1 MTSVSETV
9 ASRRSASIPL
19 RYALRE
25 LRGGL
30 RGFYVFIGC
39 IALGVMAIAG
49 VGSVAASLG
58 EGLAHEGRILL
69 GGDIAFSLFQ
79 REAKADELAF
89 LKARGNLSVTA
100 SLRGMARAEDGRLA
114 LVEIKAVDDKY
125 PMLGELALEPRMRA
139 DDLFAER
146 GGLFG
151 VAVDQ
156 TLLARL
162 DLKLGDRV
170 HVGAANFE
178 IRSIENGEPDKL
190 AGGLGFGPRFLV
202 SEAGLRATQLIQPGS
217 LVRWTYRIKLP
228 DSARSDRNVKELADE
243 TRRALPHAG
252 WEIRSRDNASPQLER
267 TINRFTQFLTLVGLA
282 ALLVGGV
289 GVANAVKSHI
299 DRRRDVIAAFK
310 ALGATGSDVFSIY
323 LTQVTV
329 LAVIGSVIGL
339 AVGAALPFVIVNVF
353 GKLLPLPVE
362 PALHIN
368 ELALALVYGL
378 LTALAFG
385 LWPLGRVHDV
395 PVAALFRE
403 TVDSTVDLKSLWSK
417 LRVLSRDLP
426 IAFRGSRKGAV
437 ETGGELRKMGTH
449 AWRRPRL
456 IYLAWMALVI
466 ALLAGVVIGL
476 AYDKRVATIFVLSS
490 IAVFILLRGIAVA
503 LMALA
508 RGLPRTQITMLRLAI
523 TNIHRPGALTPSV
536 VMSLGLGLAVLV
548 TITQIDGNLR
558 RQFLAALP
566 DHAPSFY
573 FIDIPATEA
582 DRFNAFLKKTAPDST
597 VEEVPM
603 LRGRIVS
610 ARGVRA
616 EELKPSTDSEWV
628 LQSDRGLSST
638 GEIPKGSK
646 IVEGEWWGADY
657 DGPPL
662 ISIEKKIAEGLKL
675 KIGDEITVNVLG
687 HDIMAKIANMR
698 TIDWQGLG
706 INFVLI
712 FSPNAFKGAPH
723 THIATLTEAHPD
735 STEDAA
741 IIKAVADAFPTVTSV
756 RVREALETVGTV
768 ITNLV
773 LAIRGASAVTLISA
787 VLVLGG
793 ALAAGHRHRVY
804 DAVILKTLG
813 ATRARLLGAYAL
825 EYLMIGFATAI
836 FGVIAGSIA
845 AWLIVT
851 RLMTLSFVWQAGS
864 AAGVV
869 VSALIVTVGLG
880 LAGTLVA
887 LNQKPAAVL
896 RNL

>member
-1 MTSVSETV
+1 MTMACERVSLGRP
-9 ASRRSASIPL
+9 ASLPL

-30 RGFYVFIGC
+30 RGFYVFIAC

-58 EGLAHEGRILL
+58 EGLAREGRTLL
-69 GGDIAFSLFQ
+69 GGDVAFSLFQ
-79 REAKADELAF
+79 RDAKPDEVAF
-89 LKARGNLSVTA
+89 LRSRGEVSAIAT
-100 SLRGMARAEDGRLA
+100 LRGMARASDGRLA
-114 LVEIKAVDDKY
+114 LVEIKAVDGTY
-125 PMLGELALEPRMRA
+125 PMLGELALDPK
-139 DDLFAER
+139 LPVAELLAEHD
-146 GGLFG
+146 GAFG
-151 VAVDQ
+151 AAVDS

-170 HVGAANFE
+170 SIGSATFQ
-178 IRSIENGEPDKL
+178 IRSVVSAEPDKL
-190 AGGLGFGPRFLV
+190 AGGLGFGPRFLT
-202 SEAGLRATQLIQPGS
+202 SEAALHATQLLQPGS
-217 LVRWTYRIKLP
+217 LVRWTYRVRLP
-228 DSARSDRNVKELADE
+228 DNSAGDRTAARLADDARS
-243 TRRALPHAG
+243 ALPEAG
-252 WEIRSRDNASPQLER
+252 WEIRTRDNASPQLER
-267 TINRFTQFLTLVGLA
+267 TISRFTQFLTLVGLA

-299 DRRRDVIAAFK
+299 DRRRDVIATFK
-310 ALGATGSDVFSIY
+310 ALGATGRDVFAIY
-323 LTQVTV
+323 LTQVAV

-339 AVGAALPFVIVNVF
+339 AAGAALPFIIVGVF
-353 GKLLPLPVE
+353 GTLLPLPVV
-362 PALHIN
+362 PALHFD
-368 ELALALVYGL
+368 ELVLSLVYGL

-403 TVDSTVDLKSLWSK
+403 AVTSLW
-417 LRVLSRDLP
+417 
-426 IAFRGSRKGAV
+426 
-437 ETGGELRKMGTH
+437 H
-449 AWRRPRL
+449 RPRWR
-456 IYLAWMALVI
+456 YLALMAVVI
-466 ALLAGVVIGL
+466 ALLIGVVIGL
-476 AYDKRVATIFVLSS
+476 AYDKRVATVFVGSS
-490 IAVFILLRGIAVA
+490 IAVFALLRGIAA
-503 LMALA
+503 GLMALA
-508 RGLPRTQITMLRLAI
+508 RRLPRARATMLRLAI
-523 TNIHRPGALTPSV
+523 ANIYRPGALTPSV

-566 DHAPSFY
+566 DRAPSFY

-582 DRFNAFLKKTAPDST
+582 DRFSAFLKQAAPQSR

-603 LRGRIVS
+603 LRGRIVA
-610 ARGVRA
+610 ARGVKA
-616 EELKPSTDSEWV
+616 EDLKPSTDSEWV
-628 LQSDRGLSST
+628 LQSDRGLTAT

-646 IVEGEWWGADY
+646 IVEGQWWGTDY

-662 ISIEKKIAEGLKL
+662 VSIEKKIADGLKL
-675 KIGDEITVNVLG
+675 KIGDEIVVNVLG
-687 HDIMAKIANMR
+687 RDIQAKIGNMR
-698 TIDWQGLG
+698 AIDWQGLG
-706 INFVLI
+706 INFVLV
-712 FSPNAFKGAPH
+712 FSPNAFRGAPH

-735 STEDAA
+735 SAGDAR
-741 IIKAVADAFPTVTSV
+741 IIKSVADAFPMVTSV
-756 RVREALETVGTV
+756 RVREALETIGTV
-768 ITNLV
+768 VTNLV

-787 VLVLGG
+787 ILVLGG

-825 EYLMIGFATAI
+825 EYLMIGFATAV

-851 RLMTLSFVWQAGS
+851 RLMTLSFIWQAGS

-869 VSALIVTVGLG
+869 AAALVVTVGLG
-880 LAGTLVA
+880 LAGTLLA